1 MLPVSK
7 RFLLIAATMLLIP
20 CVAVAQGGLKNLEGK
35 IVIDGSSTVAP
46 ISIEVADRFDKK
58 CPKVNVPVGVS
69 GTGGGFK
76 RFSTG
81 ETDISDASRPIKAK
95 EFKKCVENNID
106 FVELPVAYDG
116 LTIVI
121 NKKNSWA
128 TTLTV
133 DQLKMIF
140 RDDIKARKWSDVD
153 KSWPA
158 EQIKIFAPGTDSGT
172 FDYFKEVVVGKEDAS
187 IRDDMS
193 VSEDDNILVNGVANN
208 EYAIGFFGAAYYFE
222 NTDKLTAAKIV
233 NKAGKAV
240 GPNPNSIENGSYNPF
255 SRPLF
260 IYVNAKALSRP
271 EVKTF
276 VKFYLENAADV
287 AEEVGYVGLPEEI
300 SKQAIDRFR
309 RKKTGTHFINE
320 KHEKRSGPVTEL
332 YSEKNLIK
340 R

>member
-1 MLPVSK
+1 M
-7 RFLLIAATMLLIP
+7 
-20 CVAVAQGGLKNLEGK
+20 
-35 IVIDGSSTVAP
+35 
-46 ISIEVADRFDKK
+46 
-58 CPKVNVPVGVS
+58 
-69 GTGGGFK
+69 
-76 RFSTG
+76 
-81 ETDISDASRPIKAK
+81 
-95 EFKKCVENNID
+95 
-106 FVELPVAYDG
+106 
-116 LTIVI
+116 
-121 NKKNSWA
+121 
-128 TTLTV
+128 
-133 DQLKMIF
+133 
-140 RDDIKARKWSDVD
+140 
-153 KSWPA
+153 
-158 EQIKIFAPGTDSGT
+158 
-172 FDYFKEVVVGKEDAS
+172 GKEDAS